1 MNIRTTR
8 KVVKN
13 DLSVASLQSVCS
25 LPLSPSANHV
35 DSRPAGG
42 GVSKAQLNLSPAG
55 CGQLSLLLLSFRS
68 CASLLARPRPHNC
81 FGILLW
87 LVDSCMTFCGCTH
100 RQWTVPTA
108 STATTARTAGT
119 VLHLSCCPAVLH
131 GGVNNNYAVRVCVPV
146 LLSIALVW
154 HQIMLRP
161 KVNTNGKFNMHIR
174 LFIVFTFL

>member
-13 DLSVASLQSVCS
+13 DLSVATLQSVCCS
-25 LPLSPSANHV
+25 LPLSPSANHI
-35 DSRPAGG
+35 DSRPLGG
-42 GVSKAQLNLSPAG
+42 GASKAQLNLSPAG

-68 CASLLARPRPHNC
+68 CASLLAWPRPHNC

-108 STATTARTAGT
+108 STASTATTARTAGT
-119 VLHLSCCPAVLH
+119 VLHLSTCPAVLH
-131 GGVNNNYAVRVCVPV
+131 GGVNNNYAVCVC
-146 LLSIALVW
+146 AGAAW